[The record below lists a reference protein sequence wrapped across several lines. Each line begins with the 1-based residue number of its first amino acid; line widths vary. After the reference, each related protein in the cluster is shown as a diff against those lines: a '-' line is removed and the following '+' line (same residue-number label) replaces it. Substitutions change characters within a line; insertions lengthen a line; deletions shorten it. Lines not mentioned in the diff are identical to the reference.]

1 MRNRLYIIFCTFLF
15 LSICGC
21 TSEKSTELPAHIESK
36 NLENLTVYPLDQE
49 KEYQIRLEP
58 QQEFGDYEDI
68 YIGNIVDAA
77 ADDFGRVYIADNRQ
91 SNIKVYNTDG
101 SLIKKLGQ
109 PGQGPGDFQNI
120 RDIQINNDQLYAY
133 DDSQQRSVV
142 FNLDNLEYSHTINL
156 AENRNTYD
164 ELRGSAMPA
173 YFIMD
178 DGSFYM
184 KFSSF
189 DYSAGR
195 NDWDQ
200 AINNGAYYLL
210 NEEGKIISDRFFEME
225 SFTSV
230 FIPAEGRPTV
240 DVPMYFFYGEAL
252 EALSPDNKF
261 HLTWS
266 QDLLIKTFTQDG
278 EYQRSFYYPYEGV
291 SLDEES
297 IKNAGYSE
305 TIFFDHLDEL
315 NLPERWPEIDSMNID
330 DENRFWLAVITGDKD
345 YYEWWVLQDSGEFIT
360 SINLP
365 RDLKIMDIRNG
376 HLYAHETDSE
386 TGLEK
391 VIRYQIISW

>member
-1 MRNRLYIIFCTFLF
+1 MRNRISVIICFFSFL
-15 LSICGC
+15 IITGC
-21 TSEKSTELPAHIESK
+21 NEEKSTELPAHIESK
-36 NLENLTVYPLDQE
+36 NLDNLAVYPLDQE
-49 KEYQIRLEP
+49 KEYQIRLEQ
-58 QQEFGDYEDI
+58 QQEFGDYEDV

-77 ADDFGRVYIADNRQ
+77 ADEFGRVYLADKRQ
-91 SNIKVYNTDG
+91 SNIKVYNTEG

-120 RDIQINNDQLYAY
+120 RDIQINNHQLYAY

-156 AENRNTYD
+156 AENRNNYD
-164 ELRGSAMPA
+164 DLRSSAMPA
-173 YFIMD
+173 YFVMG
-178 DGSFYM
+178 DGSFFM
-184 KFSSF
+184 KFSIF

-200 AINNGAYYLL
+200 AINKGSYYLL
-210 NEEGKIISDRFFEME
+210 NKEGEIISDKFFEMK

-240 DVPMYFFYGEAL
+240 DVPMNFLYGEAL

-261 HLTWS
+261 HLAWS
-266 QDLLIKTFTQDG
+266 QNLLIMTFDQDG

-291 SLDEES
+291 PLDEES
-297 IKNAGYSE
+297 IGQSGYSE
-305 TIFFDHLDEL
+305 ALFFDNLDEL
-315 NLPERWPEIDSMNID
+315 NLPDRWPVIDSMIID
-330 DENRFWLAVITGDKD
+330 DENRFWLAVITEDKD
-345 YYEWWVLQDSGEFIT
+345 NFEWLVLQGSGEFIT
-360 SINLP
+360 SIDLP
-365 RDLKIMDIRNG
+365 RDIKIMDIRNG

-391 VIRYQIISW
+391 MIRYQIISQ